1 MSAATAD
8 LNPTYELGD
17 FGDLPVKASQTIYRG
32 EAVGNTSGYARQL
45 NAGDTFVGFAT
56 AKAVGTSADGG
67 VNVNVIRSGFR
78 KLTITSVAVT
88 DVGKPVYASDSNTYT
103 LTQST
108 NTRIGTVARYEA
120 ADTAIVKFEATRAY
134 GLTGITALT
143 DSSGGTANNTVQA
156 IGGSFSQSEIA
167 NNFADVTAK
176 INEIIAALR

>member
-32 EAVGNTSGYARQL
+32 EAVGITSGYARQL
-45 NAGDTFVGFAT
+45 NAGDLFAGFAT

-78 KLTITSVAVT
+78 KLTISSVAVT

-108 NTRIGTVARYEA
+108 NTRIGTVARYETT
-120 ADTAIVKFEATRAY
+120 DTAIVRFDATRTF

-143 DSSGGTANNTVQA
+143 DNTGGTADNTLVAISGTYVQA
-156 IGGSFSQSEIA
+156 EIR
-167 NNFADVTAK
+167 NNFADLAAK
-176 INEIIAALR
+176 VNELRAALL